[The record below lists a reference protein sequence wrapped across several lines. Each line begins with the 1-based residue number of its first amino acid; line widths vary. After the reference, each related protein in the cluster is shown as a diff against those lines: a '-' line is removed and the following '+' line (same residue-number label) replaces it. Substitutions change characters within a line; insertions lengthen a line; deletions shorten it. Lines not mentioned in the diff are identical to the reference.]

1 MLSAIKANTEKQK
14 MIQKTTEKEE
24 PIIPKKSMPSF
35 ANQSQS
41 QVVINTSINRE
52 SEVEDDDGLVCES
65 DMRRDL
71 RDALEQVEQL
81 QRDN

>member
-1 MLSAIKANTEKQK
+1 
-14 MIQKTTEKEE
+14 
-24 PIIPKKSMPSF
+24 MPSF